1 MAKPWRDPR
10 QQQFWDEE
18 EQALWDEIAELM
30 IQVFFAGGMGGYD
43 ALPKGAQVLVSWD
56 RFNQDAVRYL
66 REYRLGNVKKISD
79 VTRERSIDI
88 IENWVKSGEP
98 LPVLEAQLE
107 AWYSPERA
115 ERIAVTE
122 VTKIYAEAN
131 QTAWQASGIV
141 GGNTW
146 HTAKDDKVCSICK
159 PLAGMTSP
167 LDENGFTTEING
179 IGLKSPPAHVGCRC
193 WLTPTVDEDMY
204 RDRLREAL
212 YE

>member
-1 MAKPWRDPR
+1 MPKPKLDPR

-18 EQALWDEIAELM
+18 EQRLWDEIAELM
-30 IQVFFAGGMGGYD
+30 IQIFFSGGKGGHDGLPAG
-43 ALPKGAQVLVSWD
+43 ARVLVNWD
-56 RFNQDAVRYL
+56 LFNQDAVRYL
-66 REYRLGNVKKISD
+66 RDYRLSNVKKISD
-79 VTRERSIDI
+79 ATRSHSIDI
-88 IENWVKSGEP
+88 IDNWVKSGEP
-98 LPVLEAQLE
+98 LNVLEAQLE
-107 AWYSPERA
+107 PWFSPERA

-122 VTKIYAEAN
+122 VTEIYAEAN

-146 HTAKDDKVCSICK
+146 HTAEDDKVCPICA

-167 LDENGFTTEING
+167 LDENGFTTEEGG
-179 IGLKSPPAHVGCRC
+179 IGLKSPPAHVKCRC
-193 WLTPTVDEDMY
+193 WLTPTVDENMY